1 LCLTRKNT
9 ARDRDQA
16 FLSASAPVVLG
27 RLGVALEE
35 LKGGEALHAVPL
47 REDLVLRLGHV
58 YLCQQ
63 CVCVGQLCSCRLI
76 GLIDCTRAELDD
88 FLISYYSGFAMH
100 RPVSA
105 LIGAILSV
113 I

>member
-1 LCLTRKNT
+1 M
-9 ARDRDQA
+9 
-16 FLSASAPVVLG
+16 
-27 RLGVALEE
+27 
-35 LKGGEALHAVPL
+35 
-47 REDLVLRLGHV
+47 
-58 YLCQQ
+58 CQQ
-63 CVCVGQLCSCRLI
+63 ARITIRKDKRLLAMTLVIDMCKSYSFLMSRVYWYHTHLI

-105 LIGAILSV
+105 IIGAILSV

>member
-1 LCLTRKNT
+1 M
-9 ARDRDQA
+9 
-16 FLSASAPVVLG
+16 SW
-27 RLGVALEE
+27 
-35 LKGGEALHAVPL
+35 
-47 REDLVLRLGHV
+47 V
-58 YLCQQ
+58 YWYHTH
-63 CVCVGQLCSCRLI
+63 LI

-88 FLISYYSGFAMH
+88 FLIISYYSGFAMH

>member
-1 LCLTRKNT
+1 M
-9 ARDRDQA
+9 
-16 FLSASAPVVLG
+16 
-27 RLGVALEE
+27 
-35 LKGGEALHAVPL
+35 
-47 REDLVLRLGHV
+47 
-58 YLCQQ
+58 
-63 CVCVGQLCSCRLI
+63 CVCVKFLMLNEEGSWYHTHLI